1 MKKFKNYI
9 FALFAMILGMSAMTV
24 DAATTTIATSTGNTA
39 TTWTITRNVNDV
51 TNPVTNTFTYTV
63 TQANTNPASVTL
75 PSTNPTVVFNNVSP
89 NASGVAT
96 ATGTIDLSSVVF
108 DAVGDYEFIVTETA
122 STNATAYPL
131 DAKEYHIFVSVRYN
145 VDANNVPD
153 GTKNATMIVQPTLS
167 GSKVSGLV
175 FETDT
180 ELTYITLS
188 KGVTGNLADIDEYF
202 AFTVSLPGTAGD
214 TYTISGAH
222 STDGSTTV
230 NSSTYTVGTTTTIYL
245 KHGQSVT
252 IGLNGTL
259 NEMPI
264 NESYT
269 ITETGATDYK
279 TYIDGS
285 TTDAKTTTKTTVA
298 TNDSNFSTNN
308 ATSYI
313 NNYQSDVLTGIFIN
327 ILPFIILIGL
337 AVIGIYINK
346 KLTTQ
351 EE

>member
-1 MKKFKNYI
+1 
-9 FALFAMILGMSAMTV
+9 MTV

-39 TTWTITRNVNDV
+39 TTWTITREVNDV
-51 TNPVTNTFTYTV
+51 TNPVTNTFTYTI
-63 TQANTNPASVTL
+63 TAANTNPGTVTL
-75 PSTNPTVVFNNVSP
+75 PATSPTVVFNNVSP
-89 NASGVAT
+89 VSGTAT
-96 ATGTIDLSSVVF
+96 ATGTIDLSTVVF
-108 DAVGDYEFIVTETA
+108 DEVGDYEFIVTETG
-122 STNATAYPL
+122 STNSTAYPL
-131 DAKEYHIFVSVRYN
+131 DAKEYHLFVSVRYN

-167 GSKVSGLV
+167 GTKVTDLL
-175 FETDT
+175 FESDT

-188 KGVTGNLADIDEYF
+188 KGVTGNLADKDEYF
-202 AFTVSLPGTAGD
+202 EFTLSLPGTSGD
-214 TYTISGAH
+214 TYTITGDH

-252 IGLNGTL
+252 IGLNGSL

-264 NESYT
+264 NGSYT
-269 ITETGATDYK
+269 VTEAGASDYK

-285 TTDAKTTTKTTVA
+285 TTDSKTTTKTTVA
-298 TNDSNFSTNN
+298 TNDSNFSTSN

-327 ILPFIILIGL
+327 ILPFIVLIGL
-337 AVIGIYINK
+337 AIVGIYINK
-346 KLTTQ
+346 RLSAQT
-351 EE
+351 E